1 MEDALTLAER
11 LRDAPDLFPWVC
23 LAIICIV
30 AVAQH
35 KRIFAYFDAR
45 IEAYSASKQFKA
57 IMIELMRNNTAA
69 LESCTEEREKVR
81 LLLTHHEKLSAER
94 DKHIQTVVNRI
105 DANVS
110 KNGRLLELIEDRTY
124 KQ

>member
-1 MEDALTLAER
+1 MEDALTLAALLHET
-11 LRDAPDLFPWVC
+11 PDLFPWVC
-23 LAIICIV
+23 LAIICLV

-45 IEAYSASKQFKA
+45 IEAYSSRKQFE
-57 IMIELMRNNTAA
+57 ILMLELSRKTTDA
-69 LESCTEEREKVR
+69 LEHYTEERGEIKT
-81 LLLTHHEKLSAER
+81 LLAHHEELSAER

-105 DANVS
+105 DANVT
-110 KNGRLLELIEDRTY
+110 KNGRLLELIEDRTD

>member
-45 IEAYSASKQFKA
+45 IEA
-57 IMIELMRNNTAA
+57 
-69 LESCTEEREKVR
+69 
-81 LLLTHHEKLSAER
+81 
-94 DKHIQTVVNRI
+94 
-105 DANVS
+105 NVS